1 MSCVLC
7 AKSQRCFDT
16 LAAHSCFGHTRHHA
30 LLHCGCIL
38 GLMHLHTQSL
48 KKRKMTTESRLKASA
63 RVVFYV
69 LKVHGVACIALE
81 DLEKL
86 HYVSCCTTGCCSR
99 LFQCCSRGSRKVAL
113 CVVLH
118 YRVLQ
123 SVVVVLHWRILKSCI
138 LCRVALQ
145 SVAVYGLLHY
155 LECYGEAMISRL
167 LQNIGLFCR
176 I

>member
-99 LFQCCSRGSRKVAL
+99 LLQCCTGGS
-113 CVVLH
+113 
-118 YRVLQ
+118 
-123 SVVVVLHWRILKSCI
+123 
-138 LCRVALQ
+138 
-145 SVAVYGLLHY
+145 
-155 LECYGEAMISRL
+155 
-167 LQNIGLFCR
+167 
-176 I
+176 